1 MREEL
6 MSVWQRSAA
15 TKDELVR
22 QLEDWCRR
30 AEESGIEVLQNFS
43 RRLRCY
49 A

>member
-6 MSVWQRSAA
+6 MSVWQRSTT
-15 TKDELVR
+15 TKDELVK